1 MYVRSSFA
9 TLAAAAML
17 IGAPAMAEQVQ
28 TPPADQSAPV
38 KKAKDPNEI
47 VCERQQDP
55 GSRLAAAKVCHTRA
69 EWADLRHQD
78 RQMIDRAQ
86 TQIGSMGK

>member
-1 MYVRSSFA
+1 MYVRSSLA
-9 TLAAAAML
+9 TLAVAAML
-17 IGAPAMAEQVQ
+17 IGVPAMARQAQ
-28 TPPADQSAPV
+28 TPPADQSAQA

-47 VCERQQDP
+47 VCERQQEP

-78 RQMIDRAQ
+78 RQMVDRAQ
-86 TQIGSMGK
+86 TQIGAMGK

>member
-1 MYVRSSFA
+1 MYVRSSLGG
-9 TLAAAAML
+9 LAAVTML
-17 IGAPAMAEQVQ
+17 ISLPAAAQPAQ
-28 TPPADQSAPV
+28 TPPAAQPDQT
-38 KKAKDPNEI
+38 KKIKDPNEM

-86 TQIGSMGK
+86 TQLGTTGK